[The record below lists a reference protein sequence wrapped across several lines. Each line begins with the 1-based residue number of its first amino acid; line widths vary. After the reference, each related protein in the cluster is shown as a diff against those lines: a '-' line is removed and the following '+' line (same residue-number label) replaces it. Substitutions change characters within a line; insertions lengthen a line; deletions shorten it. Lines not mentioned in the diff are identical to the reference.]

1 MHNLILEITDSAIE
15 DMSAIFSYI
24 AQDNKEAAKEL
35 VSLFYKTFDNLLLF
49 PNSGYKN
56 KKYFKRD
63 VRICV
68 VAKHY
73 QIFYYVK
80 DNRLFIHRI
89 LTGYQDILDI

>member
-15 DMSAIFSYI
+15 DMSDIFSYI

-49 PNSGYKN
+49 PNSGYKS

-63 VRICV
+63 VRICI

-80 DNRLFIHRI
+80 DHQLFIHRI
-89 LTGYQDILDI
+89 LTGYQDIFDI